1 MSSCDTRPSSSLGSS
16 ATTAV
21 ICSEIHLLDSNK
33 TLRLLSIDSEGDK
46 DGEFGED
53 DERTPCMSHSS
64 SINSHD
70 SIVALN
76 KRGSIYSTNSSNTS
90 GV

>member
-1 MSSCDTRPSSSLGSS
+1 MSSCDSRPSSSLGSS
-16 ATTAV
+16 TTTAV
-21 ICSEIHLLDSNK
+21 ICSEVHLLDSNK

-76 KRGSIYSTNSSNTS
+76 KRGSIDSTNSSNTS